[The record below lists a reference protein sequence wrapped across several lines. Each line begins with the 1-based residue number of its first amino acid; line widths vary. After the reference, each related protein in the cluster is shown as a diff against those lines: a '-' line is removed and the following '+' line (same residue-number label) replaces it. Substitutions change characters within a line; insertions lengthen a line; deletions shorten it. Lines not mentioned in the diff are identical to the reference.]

1 MERQFNNVMLMCGQ
15 KQNCAGVE
23 AHLWIYWKILYFQTR
38 IQTTKTESCS
48 WCPSYGQVRF
58 RIQEFMNTVS
68 FQILN
73 ISNSMKKKSSLDK
86 CFCLFVCLFSVSVFY
101 SLFSAN
107 DTLDQ
112 FSLVIHRNLE
122 VFPEFRGS
130 LIVIPV

>member
-23 AHLWIYWKILYFQTR
+23 THLWIYWKILYFQTR
-38 IQTTKTESCS
+38 IQTTKTDS

-68 FQILN
+68 FQILK
-73 ISNSMKKKSSLDK
+73 ISNSMKKNHLWTSA
-86 CFCLFVCLFSVSVFY
+86 FACLFVCLFSVSVFY
-101 SLFSAN
+101 SLFSVN

-112 FSLVIHRNLE
+112 FSLVILRNLE